1 MDKHFDRGGFGH
13 LDRNQARLMA
23 QQQAAG
29 MYDQQYSQF
38 APPGYQQG
46 W

>member
-1 MDKHFDRGGFGH
+1 LATAEMDKHFDRGGFGH

-23 QQQAAG
+23 QH
-29 MYDQQYSQF
+29 SQF